1 VNIAAGI
8 RFVNFW
14 VQTCGYGGACDD
26 GNRVIS
32 AEIQFVSYEDG
43 NIDGDMRN
51 TSMRPS
57 YIKVY

>member
-14 VQTCGYGGACDD
+14 VLTCGYGGACDD

-32 AEIQFVSYEDG
+32 AEIQFVSYEG
-43 NIDGDMRN
+43 WEYRQ
-51 TSMRPS
+51 
-57 YIKVY
+57 